1 MKNRQLTLSV
11 SSILRFAH
19 NMNLK
24 KAQKEFVQD
33 LYDRKKSSLTA
44 SAYTKD
50 LDQLIKY
57 LFERGITAVE
67 EVLPQHLE
75 DFLQNLYDSKKL
87 SPKSVSRKINS
98 IKSFSN
104 FLLTKNYLNK
114 NPAKD
119 IKHPQLETKTPK
131 IFSKTECLA
140 LRECA
145 RKDPK
150 THAMVE
156 LMLQTGIRISELA
169 GMEVVHLDL
178 GEPATVFIPKRESQ
192 KERVIPLNNK
202 AKETLKEFLEIGRQV
217 ESPFLFTTKSGKAI
231 LIRNIRSSME
241 RLFKRAG
248 LKGAK
253 VNDFRHTFTGRQLAM
268 GVSLQTVCRVAGHKT
283 LTTTEK
289 YLKYMDI
296 KKPGN
301 KEVLE
306 EL

>member
-1 MKNRQLTLSV
+1 MKTA
-11 SSILRFAH
+11 LR
-19 NMNLK
+19 

-57 LFERGITAVE
+57 LFTRGITAVE
-67 EVLPQHLE
+67 EVSSQYLE
-75 DFLQNLYDSKKL
+75 EFLQNLYDAKKL

-98 IKSFSN
+98 IKSFSA
-104 FLLTKNYLNK
+104 FLVARSYLDTNL
-114 NPAKD
+114 AKD
-119 IKHPQLETKTPK
+119 IKHPRLITKTPK
-131 IFSKTECLA
+131 IFNKTECLA
-140 LRECA
+140 LREVA

-150 THAMVE
+150 TLAMVE

-169 GMEVVHLDL
+169 GLEVSHLDL
-178 GEPATVFIPKRESQ
+178 GKPATLFVPQRESQ

-202 AKETLKEFLEIGRQV
+202 AKEVLQKFMETERQID
-217 ESPFLFTTKSGKAI
+217 STFLFTTRSGKAI

-248 LKGAK
+248 LKDSK
-253 VNDFRHTFTGRQLAM
+253 VNDFRHTFTGHQLAM
-268 GVSLQTVCRVAGHKT
+268 GVSLQTICRVAGHKT

-289 YLKYMDI
+289 YLKYMNI
-296 KKPGN
+296 KKPGT

>member
-1 MKNRQLTLSV
+1 MKT
-11 SSILRFAH
+11 
-19 NMNLK
+19 NLK

-50 LDQLIKY
+50 LDQLLKY
-57 LFERGITAVE
+57 LFDCGVTAAE
-67 EVLPQHLE
+67 EMSSQHLE
-75 DFLQNLYDSKKL
+75 EFLQNLYDAKKL
-87 SPKSVSRKINS
+87 SPKSISRKINS
-98 IKSFSN
+98 IKSFSA
-104 FLLTKNYLNK
+104 FLVARSYLDTNL
-114 NPAKD
+114 AKD
-119 IKHPQLETKTPK
+119 IKHPQLITKAPK

-140 LRECA
+140 LREVA

-150 THAMVE
+150 TLAMVE

-169 GMEVVHLDL
+169 GLEVDHLDL
-178 GEPATVFIPKRESQ
+178 GKLSTLFIPQRESQ

-202 AKETLKEFLEIGRQV
+202 AREALQKFIETERQID
-217 ESPFLFTTKSGKAI
+217 STFLFTTRSGKAI

-248 LKGAK
+248 LKGSK
-253 VNDFRHTFTGRQLAM
+253 VNDFRHTFTGQQLAM
-268 GVSLQTVCRVAGHKT
+268 GVSLQTICRVAGHKT

-289 YLKYMDI
+289 YLKYMGI
-296 KKPGN
+296 KKSGT